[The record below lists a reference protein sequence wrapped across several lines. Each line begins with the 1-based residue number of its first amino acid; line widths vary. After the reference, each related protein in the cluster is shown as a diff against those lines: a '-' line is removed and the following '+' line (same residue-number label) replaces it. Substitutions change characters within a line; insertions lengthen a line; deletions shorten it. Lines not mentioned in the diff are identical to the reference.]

1 MMSLQQL
8 VDGSR
13 AFIMDCKEA
22 SCGHILF
29 DDPIIPE
36 ELLKCS
42 EQLMFSIDMT
52 TDSLMFL
59 IENKQV
65 WDATILL
72 RSVLDGSARFCYLLS
87 AKTRQDEDLRLHEFS
102 KLLPRAEMGGIE
114 QPVSGMIKS
123 PFYKGTDSSKDSVLD
138 PIKAVVDQMKPQ
150 DGEGKQM
157 RELRTRWDFFHLSK
171 RLCKDDKNP
180 TWKDFAP
187 LFEYRYAMSNQLVHK
202 TDTGCGQILERYR
215 REPSY
220 RSISD
225 LAHSSTLLVSACF
238 LTYVRLVTLL
248 ERENMDFKVLGSVL
262 LKYEYLF
269 NGAQEIEDAFV
280 LAYKRNE
287 ERNQLAKGK

>member
-114 QPVSGMIKS
+114 Q
-123 PFYKGTDSSKDSVLD
+123 GTGNGYALLL
-138 PIKAVVDQMKPQ
+138 A
-150 DGEGKQM
+150 
-157 RELRTRWDFFHLSK
+157 TR
-171 RLCKDDKNP
+171 
-180 TWKDFAP
+180 
-187 LFEYRYAMSNQLVHK
+187 QLVGHA
-202 TDTGCGQILERYR
+202 Q
-215 REPSY
+215 
-220 RSISD
+220 
-225 LAHSSTLLVSACF
+225 
-238 LTYVRLVTLL
+238 RLVFLWFQSDIL
-248 ERENMDFKVLGSVL
+248 QCLVFDHPEMG
-262 LKYEYLF
+262 
-269 NGAQEIEDAFV
+269 
-280 LAYKRNE
+280 
-287 ERNQLAKGK
+287 